1 MGIRIWILILFL
13 IHFLTFA
20 SYCQENKDEDQKVFT
35 VVIDPGHG
43 GKDPGAKG
51 KFSLEKD
58 IALAISLKAGK
69 YIEEN
74 IPDVNVIYTRK
85 TDIFPALHERA
96 KIANDANADL
106 FLSIHVNSNP
116 KSTPYGTSSH
126 VLGLHRMDENFDV
139 AKRENSVIL
148 LEDDYETRYENFD
161 PNSPESYIMFSL
173 MQNVYFDQSLYF
185 SQMMQNQFRER
196 AKRKDRGVK
205 QQGLL
210 VLAQTSMPG
219 VLIETGFI
227 SNPKEE
233 KYLMS
238 DQGQDYLAS
247 AIYRAFK
254 DYKVYIESVSTDE
267 LPIASAAPLQTTT
280 ESIDNKDVTPV
291 IATET
296 KTKEKEVP
304 KTDSQKN
311 LKSVNSGSVNK
322 NSTVTFKVQ
331 IMFSENKID
340 LNNEMFKDFNDVEEI
355 NASGKFKYVVGS
367 KKSYQEAIEYSKWVK
382 SRHPDAFVVAVSD
395 GKIIPISEAL
405 KHENTN

>member
-1 MGIRIWILILFL
+1 MLFL

-20 SYCQENKDEDQKVFT
+20 SYCQEIKDEDQKVFT

-58 IALAISLKAGK
+58 LALAISLKAGK
-69 YIEEN
+69 YIEEK
-74 IPDVNVIYTRK
+74 IPEIKVIYTRK

-96 KIANDANADL
+96 KIANDADADL

-116 KSTPYGTSSH
+116 KSSPYGTSSH
-126 VLGLHRMDENFDV
+126 VLGLHRMGENFDV

-238 DQGQDYLAS
+238 EQGQDYLAS
-247 AIYRAFK
+247 AIYRAVK
-254 DYKVYIESVSTDE
+254 DYKAYIESVSTDHLPLTSLAKPDKTE
-267 LPIASAAPLQTTT
+267 TSGIEGITRLPAPDSINEEKALPIT
-280 ESIDNKDVTPV
+280 N
-291 IATET
+291 
-296 KTKEKEVP
+296 
-304 KTDSQKN
+304 SQKN
-311 LKSVNSGSVNK
+311 LKSVKPVSDPK

-331 IMFSENKID
+331 IIYSEHRID
-340 LNNEMFKDFNDVEEI
+340 LSNDIFKDFNDVEEI
-355 NASGKFKYVVGS
+355 NASGKYKYVVGS
-367 KKSYQEAIEYSKWVK
+367 KESYDEAIEFSKWVK
-382 SRHPDAFVVAVSD
+382 SRHPDAFVVAVSE
-395 GKIIPISEAL
+395 GRIIPISEAL